1 MDLSL
6 ATRLSL
12 ADFHGAETDDPLEP
26 PPDYLEWRAAT
37 TWATGLYEKSL
48 LGPPTPRTS
57 LDVGGQA
64 KKILNFASYN
74 YLGLAKH
81 PETVAAAKKA
91 LDDYGTGACGS
102 PILSG
107 MTDLH
112 RELEGALSRF
122 LGREATMLFNS
133 GFGGGLG
140 ALQGMLRKGDVGVVD
155 QKAHM
160 CLLDGIKLSG
170 ATLLTFDHNDPASL
184 DAVLTKTTGKRRLV
198 VVEGI
203 YSMDGDMADLP
214 RLLPVAEQHGV
225 HVFIDEAHSMLA
237 VGPGGRGVGAHYGVH
252 DRISVQY
259 ATFSKSFAG
268 VGGFVSTQKKTLDY
282 VRYYANPYGFSCALP
297 PSVAASTL
305 AGLRVATRDDSLRT
319 RLAENAD
326 YFRKQLVGLGLDV
339 GHSTTHVVPIIIGDN
354 RELLY
359 GLQYAML
366 ARGLFLAPVDF
377 PSVPMD
383 EVRFRASV
391 TAAHTRADLD
401 EALDILEHTVV
412 RALKKGGTP

>member
-12 ADFHGAETDDPLEP
+12 ADFHGPETDDPLVP
-26 PPDYLEWRAAT
+26 PPDYVEWRAAT
-37 TWATGLYEKSL
+37 TWATGFYEKSL
-48 LGPPTPRTS
+48 LGPPEPRTE
-57 LDVGGQA
+57 LDISGQP

-81 PETVAAAKKA
+81 PETIAAAKKA

-112 RELEGALSRF
+112 RELEGALSRH
-122 LGREATMLFNS
+122 LGRESTMLFNS

-140 ALQGMLRKGDVGVVD
+140 ALQAVLRKGDAAIVD
-155 QKAHM
+155 QKVHM
-160 CLLDGIKLSG
+160 CLLDGVKLSS
-170 ATLLTFDHNDPASL
+170 AQLVAFDHNDPKSL
-184 DAVLTKTTGKRRLV
+184 EAALEKTKGKRRLV
-198 VVEGI
+198 IVEGI

-214 RLLPVAEQHGV
+214 KLLPIAEQHGV

-237 VGPGGRGVGAHYGVH
+237 VGPKGRGVAAHFDMHERV
-252 DRISVQY
+252 DVQY
-259 ATFSKSFAG
+259 ATFSKSFAAL
-268 VGGFVSTQKKTLDY
+268 GGFVSTKKSTLDY
-282 VRYYANPYGFSCALP
+282 ARYYANPYGFSCALP
-297 PSVAASTL
+297 PSVVASVL
-305 AGLRVATRDDSLRT
+305 AGLHVATRDDTLQR
-319 RLAENAD
+319 RLADNAR
-326 YFRKQLVGLGLDV
+326 YFREQLVGLGLDI
-339 GHSTTHVVPIIIGDN
+339 GESNTHVVPIIIGEN

-366 ARGLFLAPVDF
+366 SRGLFLAPVDF

-383 EVRFRASV
+383 KVRFRASV
-391 TAAHTRADLD
+391 TAAHSRADLD
-401 EALDILEHTVV
+401 EALDIINHTVV
-412 RALKKGGTP
+412 RALKRTP

>member
-12 ADFHGAETDDPLEP
+12 ADFHAPETDDPLEP
-26 PPDYLEWRAAT
+26 PPDYVAWRNAT
-37 TWATGLYEKSL
+37 TWATGFYEKSL
-48 LGPPTPRTS
+48 LGPPTPRTE
-57 LDVGGQA
+57 LDVGGA
-64 KKILNFASYN
+64 PRKILNFASYN

-81 PETVAAAKKA
+81 PDTIAAAKRA

-107 MTDLH
+107 MTDQH
-112 RELEGALSRF
+112 RALERALSAH
-122 LGREATMLFNS
+122 LERESTMLFNS

-140 ALQGMLRKGDVGVVD
+140 ALQGLLRKGDVAIVD
-155 QKAHM
+155 AKAHM
-160 CLLDGIKLSG
+160 CLLDGVKLSG
-170 ATLLTFDHNDPASL
+170 ATLATFDHNDPAAL
-184 DAVLTKTTGKRRLV
+184 EKVLEKTRGKRRLL

-214 RLLPVAEQHGV
+214 RLLPLAEAHGV

-237 VGPGGRGVGAHYGVH
+237 VGPRGRGVAAHYGMHERVA
-252 DRISVQY
+252 VQY

-268 VGGFVSTQKKTLDY
+268 VGGFVATKKETLDY

-297 PSVAASTL
+297 PAVVAALLT
-305 AGLRVATRDDSLRT
+305 GLDIATRDDTLRE
-319 RLAENAD
+319 RLENNAT
-326 YFRKQLVGLGLDV
+326 YFRTQLTNLGLSV

-391 TAAHTRADLD
+391 TAAHTKEDLD
-401 EALDILEHTVV
+401 EALDIIEQTIV
-412 RALKKGGTP
+412 RTLRRAA

>member
-1 MDLSL
+1 MDLAL

-12 ADFHGAETDDPLEP
+12 ADFHGPETDDPLAP

-48 LGPPTPRTS
+48 LGPPTPRTE
-57 LDVGGQA
+57 LDVGGQRR
-64 KKILNFASYN
+64 KILNFASYN

-81 PETVAAAKKA
+81 PATIAAAKRA

-112 RELEGALSRF
+112 RELEASLSRF
-122 LGREATMLFNS
+122 LGRESTMLFNS

-140 ALQGMLRKGDVGVVD
+140 SLQGVLRKGDVAIVD
-155 QKAHM
+155 QKVHM
-160 CLLDGIKLSG
+160 CLLDGVKLSG
-170 ATLLTFDHNDPASL
+170 ASLVAFEHNDPASL
-184 DAVLTKTTGKRRLV
+184 DAALTKASGKRRLV
-198 VVEGI
+198 IVEGI
-203 YSMDGDMADLP
+203 YSMDGDTADLP
-214 RLLPVAEQHGV
+214 QLLPIAEQHGV
-225 HVFIDEAHSMLA
+225 QVFIDEAHSILA
-237 VGPGGRGVGAHYGVH
+237 IGPKGRGVAAHYGMH
-252 DRISVQY
+252 DRVAVQY

-268 VGGFVSTQKKTLDY
+268 VGGFVSTRKETLDY

-297 PSVAASTL
+297 PAVVASVL
-305 AGLRVATRDDSLRT
+305 AGLDVATRDESLRT
-319 RLAENAD
+319 QLADNAD
-326 YFRKQLVGLGLDV
+326 YFRAQLRGLGLDV
-339 GHSTTHVVPIIIGDN
+339 GRSTTHVVPIVIGDN

-366 ARGLFLAPVDF
+366 SRGLFLAPVDF

-401 EALDILEHTVV
+401 EALDIIARTVV
-412 RALKKGGTP
+412 PALRRAA